1 MSRRLVVN
9 SSDLAAAKRIR
20 ETFVDR
26 EMEKKIPIHWSWP
39 KKLYCVGQS
48 EAVQYTS
55 DKWKKRGDYQD
66 YKHVAEGPQQLFVRD
81 GFLVDYSSR
90 KRLEFPCEEIDLPK
104 KMPTVI
110 AELAPIL
117 GLQFQPYA
125 EPEDDHA
132 ELVLSGEYRGIDI
145 ARAYVG
151 AAVHPS
157 TNETFLIVYTRRDLC
172 AIITGDIL
180 GVEKDGIVG

>member
-1 MSRRLVVN
+1 MSRRLIVN
-9 SSDLAAAKRIR
+9 RSDLEAARRIR

-26 EMEKKIPIHWSWP
+26 KMEKKIPIHWSWP
-39 KKLYCVGQS
+39 KKLYYVGQN

-66 YKHVAEGPQQLFVRD
+66 YKHVAEGPQQLYVKD
-81 GFLVDYSSR
+81 GFLVDYQHH
-90 KRLEFPCEEIDLPK
+90 KPLPFPCEEVDLPRD
-104 KMPTVI
+104 MPEVI

-117 GLQFQPYA
+117 GIQYQPFA
-125 EPEDDHA
+125 DCDDDEDL
-132 ELVLSGEYRGIDI
+132 ELSGEYYGVDI
-145 ARAYVG
+145 ARAYIG
-151 AAVHPS
+151 AALYPT
-157 TNETFLIVYTRRDLC
+157 TNQTFLIVYTRTDLC